1 MGKVVAVA
9 EEKNPR
15 SAVQEKASLWN
26 KFLMFMLSPADP
38 SNLAVLRIAFGMF
51 SFYRSYF
58 IFK

>member
-15 SAVQEKASLWN
+15 SAVQEKPGLWI

-51 SFYRSYF
+51 SFY
-58 IFK
+58 

>member
-15 SAVQEKASLWN
+15 SAVQEKPSLWN

-51 SFYRSYF
+51 SFY
-58 IFK
+58 